1 MELQMKS
8 QQPGSWKS
16 VTSFVLGMIGLGA
29 WFFPILGIPLTVT
42 GLVLGILGVTGN
54 TKRGTA
60 IAGVILCG
68 IGLLLTAATVVY
80 NVFYA
85 GAVVVK

>member
-1 MELQMKS
+1 MKT

-16 VTSFVLGMIGLGA
+16 AASFALGMIGLGT
-29 WFFPILGIPLTVT
+29 WYFPYLCVPLTVT
-42 GLVLGILGVTGN
+42 GLVLGILGIRGN

-68 IGLLLTAATVVY
+68 IGLLLTAAITV
-80 NVFYA
+80 YA
-85 GAVVVK
+85 LSVGAAGGK

>member
-1 MELQMKS
+1 MKT

-16 VTSFVLGMIGLGA
+16 VTSFVLGIISMGTWLFPLLGV
-29 WFFPILGIPLTVT
+29 PLTVT
-42 GLVLGILGVTGN
+42 GLVLGILGIIGN

-68 IGLLLTAATVVY
+68 IGLLLTAALAAFAL
-80 NVFYA
+80 NA
-85 GAVVVK
+85 GSAGGK